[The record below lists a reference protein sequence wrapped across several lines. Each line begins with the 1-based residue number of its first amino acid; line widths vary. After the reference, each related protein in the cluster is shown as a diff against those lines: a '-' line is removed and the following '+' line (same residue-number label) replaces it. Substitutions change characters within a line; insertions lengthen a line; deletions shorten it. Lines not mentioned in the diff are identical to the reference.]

1 MKRDAALKPEILRV
15 FNENF
20 GVYGARKVW
29 RQLKREGFEVA
40 RCTVERLMKV
50 MGLQGAIRGKVKWSL
65 HGLRIAAFL
74 FIGYACYGY
83 FVEMFYYSGDSVA
96 PLAASAACALGEG
109 WSILVKLDEFQAL
122 TPETC
127 GILQGAL

>member
-1 MKRDAALKPEILRV
+1 MTRFIDEHREAHGVEPICRVIKIAPSTYHAHARRRSHPETAPARVKRDAALKPEILRV

-50 MGLQGAIRGKVKWSL
+50 MGLQGAIRGKVK
-65 HGLRIAAFL
+65 RTT
-74 FIGYACYGY
+74 
-83 FVEMFYYSGDSVA
+83 VPDKTA
-96 PLAASAACALGEG
+96 PCPFAL
-109 WSILVKLDEFQAL
+109 S
-122 TPETC
+122 P
-127 GILQGAL
+127 